1 MNGALRWIFAAL
13 VCVAL
18 FGAVLGGPPVV
29 AQPADPLAGSFSA
42 ALVMRRVSPA
52 DPFRENAAALL
63 LRPSDGRVVASDLTP
78 GERSTH
84 ILGWTGPDRVLIV
97 QRDATLSEYVPLAFD
112 AQGAPGPALAAISA
126 DQALALAPDGRIVG
140 WPRFVQDVAPFT
152 ALTVY
157 DPAALAVV
165 NTIAIPGG
173 EGLLGAQLAG
183 FQGNSAYFTLR
194 VPSDGF
200 VRVDLASGAVDG
212 PLDLLAAGDGSEF
225 LLRASLDPA
234 GSLLAV
240 AGRLQPKDADGLFD
254 LAFMPP
260 WPQTTDAQPRPV
272 AAASPVD
279 LAVGEVQGMTWS
291 HDGAHLAIVAATP
304 GDFSASSLALADAAL
319 TQATP
324 LDVRAAHGSC
334 VIFTPDDQW
343 LLYVGEDGAALLA
356 LPVSDPAAGAQP
368 LLQGAALFDLC
379 EAEWQPVAAQPTS
392 TPTPAPVQPTPAVV
406 LPNAD
411 TLAVGQEVTGTL
423 DDATFRHDYSLELEA
438 GQTVTITMLQRSG
451 DLDPFLIVLGP
462 SGAELARNDD
472 AVQTLEDYAFNAQIG
487 DLIAPTNGTYTVRA
501 TRFGEETGPS
511 SGEFALRV
519 SSGAPATPAPALEG
533 TPIAVGDEV
542 TGSLSKSGGA
552 VDYVLDLAVAQMVT
566 ITMERTSGDLDA
578 LLLVLDA
585 NGREVARNDDAV
597 DTVGDTTFNAQ
608 IVGFSPPAAG
618 TYLVRATRYD
628 EADGTSTGD
637 YRLSVVA
644 STAELPGTEQLTV
657 GGSMRG
663 EITATAYVQEYNI
676 TLDAGQVIT
685 VTMERQGG
693 DLDCYLSILGP
704 DGAEVASNDDA
715 PTQVGISA
723 LNSQIVD
730 FRASSSGTYTLRAT
744 RYDEAEGTTT
754 GPYVLR
760 VSGAQGNGPAAT
772 AIPRPTAAP
781 STGSNVQSG
790 AVLTV
795 GDTVTGRIDGDVFA
809 IDYPISLTAGETI
822 GVTMVVT
829 SGNLDTFAIVYDPSN
844 DPVAFNDDA
853 PTPLDGNS
861 YNSQIVGYTALTSGV
876 YSIRATRYDFED
888 GDTTGGFRLEVMTGT
903 PVAAEDGGTIQFGQP
918 VTGLLSTT
926 TFAVDYTIALQAG
939 DVVTITMERLDETL
953 DPYLSLRNASG
964 DELTY
969 NDDADPQVGD
979 AELNAAIRSFTIA
992 ATGTYTVRATRFF
1005 QEGGTST
1012 GRFTLTVTRGG

>member
-1 MNGALRWIFAAL
+1 M
-13 VCVAL
+13 
-18 FGAVLGGPPVV
+18 
-29 AQPADPLAGSFSA
+29 
-42 ALVMRRVSPA
+42 
-52 DPFRENAAALL
+52 
-63 LRPSDGRVVASDLTP
+63 
-78 GERSTH
+78 
-84 ILGWTGPDRVLIV
+84 
-97 QRDATLSEYVPLAFD
+97 
-112 AQGAPGPALAAISA
+112 
-126 DQALALAPDGRIVG
+126 
-140 WPRFVQDVAPFT
+140 
-152 ALTVY
+152 
-157 DPAALAVV
+157 
-165 NTIAIPGG
+165 
-173 EGLLGAQLAG
+173 
-183 FQGNSAYFTLR
+183 
-194 VPSDGF
+194 
-200 VRVDLASGAVDG
+200 
-212 PLDLLAAGDGSEF
+212 
-225 LLRASLDPA
+225 
-234 GSLLAV
+234 
-240 AGRLQPKDADGLFD
+240 
-254 LAFMPP
+254 
-260 WPQTTDAQPRPV
+260 
-272 AAASPVD
+272 
-279 LAVGEVQGMTWS
+279 
-291 HDGAHLAIVAATP
+291 
-304 GDFSASSLALADAAL
+304 
-319 TQATP
+319 
-324 LDVRAAHGSC
+324 
-334 VIFTPDDQW
+334 IFTPDDQW
-343 LLYVGEDGAALLA
+343 LLYVGEDGASLLA
-356 LPVSDPAAGAQP
+356 LPVNDPAAGAQP

-379 EAEWQPVAAQPTS
+379 EAEWQPVAAPPPS

-406 LPNAD
+406 LPTAD

-423 DDATFRHDYSLELEA
+423 DDATFRHDYSLDLEA

-451 DLDPFLIVLGP
+451 DLDPFLIVFGP

-472 AVQTLEDYAFNAQIG
+472 AVQTLEDNAFNAQIT
-487 DLIAPTNGTYTVRA
+487 DLVAPANGTYTVRA
-501 TRFGEETGPS
+501 TRFGEATGPS
-511 SGEFALRV
+511 SGEFALQV

-552 VDYVLDLAVAQMVT
+552 VDYVLDLEAAQMVT
-566 ITMERTSGDLDA
+566 ITMQRTSGDLDA
-578 LLLVLDA
+578 LLLVFDA
-585 NGREVARNDDAV
+585 NGREVARNDDAA

-644 STAELPGTEQLTV
+644 STAELPGTGQLTV

-693 DLDCYLSILGP
+693 DLDFYLSILGP
-704 DGAEVASNDDA
+704 NGAEVASNDDA

-730 FRASSSGTYTLRAT
+730 FRAPSSGTYTIRAT
-744 RYDEAEGTTT
+744 RYDEAQGTTT

-760 VSGAQGNGPAAT
+760 VSGAQGNGPVAT
-772 AIPRPTAAP
+772 AVPRPTAAP
-781 STGSNVQSG
+781 STGSSVEFG

-822 GVTMVVT
+822 GVTMVAT

-853 PTPLDGNS
+853 PTPLNGNS

-876 YSIRATRYDFED
+876 YSIRATRYDFEN

-918 VTGLLSTT
+918 ATGLLSTT

-939 DVVTITMERLDETL
+939 DVVTITMERLDDTL

-992 ATGTYTVRATRFF
+992 TTGTYTVRATRFF

-1012 GRFTLTVTRGG
+1012 GRFTLTVTRAR